1 MKWFTRTRNKKGQQQ
16 LAFFITWDECYF
28 NTARAAS

>member
-1 MKWFTRTRNKKGQQQ
+1 MKRLTCIRNKKGQQ
-16 LAFFITWDECYF
+16 LLVFFNTWDECYF